1 MLCDV
6 MPTIAEDAG
15 VSRQQ
20 ESTTS
25 NESSNVEDMLLSMLE
40 ERDRLMD
47 GLREAQEQL
56 NASRNRLNEVERER
70 EKLHNQLSAA
80 LPQDMLSLT
89 KKVSELEEQLTEK
102 SSEVDEL
109 KAERNNTKILLEHLE
124 GLVARHE
131 RSLRMT
137 VVKRHTLTTST
148 SSTSIPYATTV
159 TESLPT
165 DTEVVSSG
173 AQPSISGAASPSGM
187 GMSSE
192 VEVLKALKSLFEHH
206 KALDEK
212 VHDRLKVA
220 QNRVKELEMEL
231 SSNKAAKATLTSTL
245 PQRKLNS
252 HETQTDWCWSPTIK
266 SDGGHLYRPESVIPI
281 SSSLPPT
288 CSNFDA
294 GTLDA
299 SATTRA
305 LSVSTPSSPKEQT
318 TLSATATAAAAEAVI
333 RVKDLQKCLEERVS
347 SLTDE
352 LLTARRQIIELTS
365 RSKDSSDSLVFAK
378 SELKRTSEQVERL
391 TKEILDSESRRIAQ
405 ETKAAELEQ
414 RYMKAQREVTL
425 AQETVDRL
433 QAEMVIKAAQHKQYE
448 EKTRALY
455 TRLETMEDELIQSRQ
470 NASINYRVL
479 STTLDATTDE
489 ESHDDGHLINEQNSE
504 FAGSP
509 IQNRDSSDMETDRE
523 ELASHGDGTRSSE
536 ETSTSPSQT
545 TKSTVVSVKHVNS
558 VRKSTRADS
567 DIPAYAERTK
577 ELNEELNELR
587 HELARARERES
598 MNEDHIARLSS
609 TVDQLLRESNERLQN
624 HLHEKI
630 LVLKQKQELNK
641 EVERIRRQLQST
653 IAEKEMNVVE
663 KNQLHRQLSELAA
676 ALRHTQAQ
684 LVTSQMTTSAAN
696 AAIMALVKASKLEQS
711 DIGLPNSNTQ
721 DATNILSQAITSG
734 WFGQPTDYPTT
745 TKSVPLTYSP
755 TYMIG
760 DPSVLAS
767 TNLDMDQLD
776 SSMSDGIRNF
786 LLGPGYIDPCAANQT
801 LDEAQQ
807 NIQLEQLAKLLND
820 QQCQLDEHG
829 LCQLETDAQTNAES
843 LAYMIQTQLD
853 AINKEINLIQF
864 ASGTRSPITGPAST
878 SMKDKFQTTGH
889 LSTSGPLFVSVTET
903 ERRITS
909 PSGEIGQTGQTKSNA
924 LFYGYATP
932 TARHPHFNPEAYS
945 VHYTKDEYPANY
957 TSAKQQALPPQTS
970 IIPIQFTPGQPIHT
984 PSLLPCTKE
993 SDHKKS
999 IFGTLGKMFKRPSV
1013 SSDETH
1019 HVLSSQSGIAAT
1031 FTAPPSSLHTLA
1043 YKQGMQG
1050 QVQPSQLF
1058 QKQTGQLQIYHDMIQ
1073 ANAQR
1078 GIGMAVTGGYPPDK
1092 IQERTPYQIL
1102 QDNAQFMQ
1110 QYPSHPFLRQYQHLP
1125 HHLHNMPSRYSPR
1138 PMSHNQ
1144 LNASRTHA
1152 AISVQPSETGP
1163 NIGNATE
1170 VTEDAKLFSPPTI
1183 RQQTGVHTNSPTR
1196 TPGTQKRSQQPTEDE
1211 RYKSKNEL
1219 LEDAILSQ
1227 KPFTS
1232 WTGPTLVAW
1241 LERWVGMPAWYVAAC
1256 RANIKSGAILASL
1269 SDQDIQRELG
1279 ISNPLH
1285 RLKLRLAVQEMLAFT
1300 ASLSNPLTSVR
1311 ADQTPQSVSRLHFT
1325 SPLIQGELN
1334 HEWVGNIWLPSL
1346 GLAQYRSAFMECLV
1360 DARMLSHLTK
1370 RDLLTHLKMVD
1381 QFHRLS
1387 LYYGTLCLKRLD
1399 YDREELEKRRE
1410 ASATSES
1417 DLLIWSNERVISW
1430 LKQIGLQQYANKLI
1444 DSGVH
1449 GALMVLDPDFNA
1461 ASLAIILGIQVTDTN
1476 SRNILQ
1482 ERLNKLLQP
1491 YRSSSWTSP
1500 VYSPNRLRDSRSAR
1514 DDWQRTT
1521 EKNHLEYLNS
1531 YTNMTVENQHDDL
1544 ASFRCKDPEISQP
1557 QIAVRNQSSVRD
1569 YGGRDTRGVAPVNL
1583 ATTTSNGLSRF

>member
-15 VSRQQ
+15 VNREQ
-20 ESTTS
+20 ESTMS

-56 NASRNRLNEVERER
+56 NASRTRLNEVERER

-89 KKVSELEEQLTEK
+89 KKVSELEEQLNEK
-102 SSEVDEL
+102 SAEVDEL

-165 DTEVVSSG
+165 DTEVASSG
-173 AQPSISGAASPSGM
+173 GQPSISGSASPSGM

-212 VHDRLKVA
+212 VHDRLRVA
-220 QNRVKELEMEL
+220 QNRVMELEMEL
-231 SSNKAAKATLTSTL
+231 ASTKTAVSSTL
-245 PQRKLNS
+245 PQSNLNS
-252 HETQTDWCWSPTIK
+252 HETQTDWCWSPITK
-266 SDGGHLYRPESVIPI
+266 SDVGHLYPPDSIIPV

-288 CSNFDA
+288 CSNTDA
-294 GTLDA
+294 GSFDV

-305 LSVSTPSSPKEQT
+305 LSVSTPSSPKERNA
-318 TLSATATAAAAEAVI
+318 LSASASAAAAEAVI
-333 RVKDLQKCLEERVS
+333 RMKELQKCLEERVS
-347 SLTDE
+347 NLTDE
-352 LLTARRQIIELTS
+352 LLMARRQIIELTS
-365 RSKDSSDSLVFAK
+365 RSKDSTDSLAFAK

-414 RYMKAQREVTL
+414 RYVKAQREVTL
-425 AQETVDRL
+425 AQDTVDRL
-433 QAEMVIKAAQHKQYE
+433 QAEMVIKAAQNKQYE

-479 STTLDATTDE
+479 SATLDATTDE
-489 ESHDDGHLINEQNSE
+489 ESHEDGHLVTEQNSE
-504 FAGSP
+504 FDGSP
-509 IQNRDSSDMETDRE
+509 VQNRDSSDMETDRE

-558 VRKSTRADS
+558 IRKSTRTDS

-624 HLHEKI
+624 HLQEKM

-641 EVERIRRQLQST
+641 EIERIRRQLQST
-653 IAEKEMNVVE
+653 IAEKEINVVE

-684 LVTSQMTTSAAN
+684 LATAQMTTSAAN
-696 AAIMALVKASKLEQS
+696 AVITALVKASKLERS
-711 DIGLPNSNTQ
+711 AIGLPTSNTQ
-721 DATNILSQAITSG
+721 DATNILSQAITSA
-734 WFGQPTDYPTT
+734 WFEQPTDYPTT
-745 TKSVPLTYSP
+745 TKNVPLTYSP
-755 TYMIG
+755 NYMIG

-776 SSMSDGIRNF
+776 SSVSDGIRNL
-786 LLGPGYIDPCAANQT
+786 LLGPSYIDSCAANQT
-801 LDEAQQ
+801 SHETQQ
-807 NIQLEQLAKLLND
+807 NIQLEQLAKLLNE
-820 QQCQLDEHG
+820 QQSQMDEHG

-853 AINKEINLIQF
+853 AINKEINLIQREKANTEQRAEELEGQFCKERERPSDNTPPIQSFGHLAAQDFKRIRDSEQRVLSDFHLNDESRNIQQYQF
-864 ASGTRSPITGPAST
+864 ASDTRSPISGLAST
-878 SMKDKFQTTGH
+878 PMKDRLQTSG
-889 LSTSGPLFVSVTET
+889 LLNTSGPLYVSVTET
-903 ERRITS
+903 DRRITS
-909 PSGEIGQTGQTKSNA
+909 PSNEIRQTDQTKPQSNTQ
-924 LFYGYATP
+924 FYGYATP
-932 TARHPHFNPEAYS
+932 TSKHPHFNPESYF
-945 VHYTKDEYPANY
+945 VHYTMDDHRYPVNY
-957 TSAKQQALPPQTS
+957 MSAKQQVHPPQTS
-970 IIPIQFTPGQPIHT
+970 TISIHVAPEQPIHIQGLT
-984 PSLLPCTKE
+984 ACTKE

-1013 SSDETH
+1013 SYDEVH
-1019 HVLSSQSGIAAT
+1019 HVMSSQSGTQAMFSAT
-1031 FTAPPSSLHTLA
+1031 PSNLHTVT
-1043 YKQGMQG
+1043 YKQGTQD
-1050 QVQPSQLF
+1050 QVQPSQAF
-1058 QKQTGQLQIYHDMIQ
+1058 QKQNGQLQIYHDMIR

-1078 GIGMAVTGGYPPDK
+1078 GIGMNVTGGYPPSK
-1092 IQERTPYQIL
+1092 LQERTTYQTL
-1102 QDNAQFMQ
+1102 QGNAQLMQ
-1110 QYPSHPFLRQYQHLP
+1110 QYPSHPFLRQYHHLP

-1144 LNASRTHA
+1144 LNANRNYA
-1152 AISVQPSETGP
+1152 AVSTQPTETGP
-1163 NIGNATE
+1163 SVGSATE
-1170 VTEDAKLFSPPTI
+1170 MITDTKLFSPPTI
-1183 RQQTGVHTNSPTR
+1183 KQQAGVQTKSPIR
-1196 TPGTQKRSQQPTEDE
+1196 TPVTKKRDQQPTEDE

-1241 LERWVGMPAWYVAAC
+1241 LE
-1256 RANIKSGAILASL
+1256 
-1269 SDQDIQRELG
+1269 
-1279 ISNPLH
+1279 
-1285 RLKLRLAVQEMLAFT
+1285 
-1300 ASLSNPLTSVR
+1300 
-1311 ADQTPQSVSRLHFT
+1311 
-1325 SPLIQGELN
+1325 GELN
-1334 HEWVGNIWLPSL
+1334 HEWVGNVWLPSL

-1370 RDLLTHLKMVD
+1370 RDLLTNLKMID

-1399 YDREELEKRRE
+1399 YDRDELEKRRE
-1410 ASATSES
+1410 ACATSES
-1417 DLLIWSNERVISW
+1417 DLLVWSNERVINW
-1430 LKQIGLQQYANKLI
+1430 LKQIGLQQYASRLV

-1461 ASLAIILGIQVTDTN
+1461 ASLAIILGIPITDPN
-1476 SRNILQ
+1476 ARNILQ

-1491 YRSSSWTSP
+1491 YRSSSWTSS
-1500 VYSPNRLRDSRSAR
+1500 VYSPNTTHEGLPATN
-1514 DDWQRTT
+1514 DWQRTAN
-1521 EKNHLEYLNS
+1521 KNHLEHHNS
-1531 YTNMTVENQHDDL
+1531 YTNMTAENQRDDP
-1544 ASFRCKDPEISQP
+1544 ASIRCKDPEISQP
-1557 QIAVRNQSSVRD
+1557 PIAVRNQSSVRD
-1569 YGGRDTRGVAPVNL
+1569 FSGRDSRGVAPVNL
-1583 ATTTSNGLSRF
+1583 SATTSDELSRF

>member
-1 MLCDV
+1 

-80 LPQDMLSLT
+80 LPQDILSLT

-165 DTEVVSSG
+165 DTEVLSSG

-212 VHDRLKVA
+212 VHDRLKMA
-220 QNRVKELEMEL
+220 QNRVMELEMEL
-231 SSNKAAKATLTSTL
+231 ASNKAALTSTGT
-245 PQRKLNS
+245 QSKLNS
-252 HETQTDWCWSPTIK
+252 HETQTDWCWSPTPK
-266 SDGGHLYRPESVIPI
+266 SEGGHLYPPDSVIPI
-281 SSSLPPT
+281 SSSLTPT

-294 GTLDA
+294 GTFDA
-299 SATTRA
+299 SATVRA
-305 LSVSTPSSPKEQT
+305 LSVSTPSSPKGQT
-318 TLSATATAAAAEAVI
+318 TLSATASAAAAEAVI
-333 RVKDLQKCLEERVS
+333 RMKDLQKCLEER
-347 SLTDE
+347 TDE
-352 LLTARRQIIELTS
+352 LLMARRQIIELTS
-365 RSKDSSDSLVFAK
+365 RSKDSSDSLLFAK

-489 ESHDDGHLINEQNSE
+489 ESHDDGHLITEQNSE

-509 IQNRDSSDMETDRE
+509 IHNRDSSDMETDRE

-558 VRKSTRADS
+558 VRKSTRTDS

-587 HELARARERES
+587 HELERARERES

-630 LVLKQKQELNK
+630 LVLKQKQDLNK
-641 EVERIRRQLQST
+641 ELERIRRQLQST
-653 IAEKEMNVVE
+653 IAEREMNLVE

-684 LVTSQMTTSAAN
+684 LATSQMTTSAAN
-696 AAIMALVKASKLEQS
+696 AAFMALVKASKLEQS
-711 DIGLPNSNTQ
+711 CDDNLGTNSEHGNHFSPITTAENLTHIGLPKSNTQ
-721 DATNILSQAITSG
+721 DATNILSQAITSD

-745 TKSVPLTYSP
+745 TKSVSLTYSP
-755 TYMIG
+755 NYMIG

-776 SSMSDGIRNF
+776 SSMSDGIRNL

-801 LDEAQQ
+801 LHEAQQ

-820 QQCQLDEHG
+820 QQCQMDEHG

-853 AINKEINLIQF
+853 AINKEINLIQV
-864 ASGTRSPITGPAST
+864 G
-878 SMKDKFQTTGH
+878 
-889 LSTSGPLFVSVTET
+889 
-903 ERRITS
+903 
-909 PSGEIGQTGQTKSNA
+909 
-924 LFYGYATP
+924 
-932 TARHPHFNPEAYS
+932 
-945 VHYTKDEYPANY
+945 
-957 TSAKQQALPPQTS
+957 
-970 IIPIQFTPGQPIHT
+970 
-984 PSLLPCTKE
+984 C
-993 SDHKKS
+993 
-999 IFGTLGKMFKRPSV
+999 
-1013 SSDETH
+1013 
-1019 HVLSSQSGIAAT
+1019 VL
-1031 FTAPPSSLHTLA
+1031 
-1043 YKQGMQG
+1043 
-1050 QVQPSQLF
+1050 
-1058 QKQTGQLQIYHDMIQ
+1058 
-1073 ANAQR
+1073 
-1078 GIGMAVTGGYPPDK
+1078 
-1092 IQERTPYQIL
+1092 
-1102 QDNAQFMQ
+1102 
-1110 QYPSHPFLRQYQHLP
+1110 
-1125 HHLHNMPSRYSPR
+1125 
-1138 PMSHNQ
+1138 
-1144 LNASRTHA
+1144 
-1152 AISVQPSETGP
+1152 
-1163 NIGNATE
+1163 
-1170 VTEDAKLFSPPTI
+1170 
-1183 RQQTGVHTNSPTR
+1183 
-1196 TPGTQKRSQQPTEDE
+1196 
-1211 RYKSKNEL
+1211 
-1219 LEDAILSQ
+1219 
-1227 KPFTS
+1227 
-1232 WTGPTLVAW
+1232 
-1241 LERWVGMPAWYVAAC
+1241 
-1256 RANIKSGAILASL
+1256 
-1269 SDQDIQRELG
+1269 
-1279 ISNPLH
+1279 
-1285 RLKLRLAVQEMLAFT
+1285 
-1300 ASLSNPLTSVR
+1300 
-1311 ADQTPQSVSRLHFT
+1311 
-1325 SPLIQGELN
+1325 
-1334 HEWVGNIWLPSL
+1334 
-1346 GLAQYRSAFMECLV
+1346 
-1360 DARMLSHLTK
+1360 
-1370 RDLLTHLKMVD
+1370 
-1381 QFHRLS
+1381 
-1387 LYYGTLCLKRLD
+1387 
-1399 YDREELEKRRE
+1399 
-1410 ASATSES
+1410 
-1417 DLLIWSNERVISW
+1417 
-1430 LKQIGLQQYANKLI
+1430 
-1444 DSGVH
+1444 
-1449 GALMVLDPDFNA
+1449 
-1461 ASLAIILGIQVTDTN
+1461 
-1476 SRNILQ
+1476 
-1482 ERLNKLLQP
+1482 
-1491 YRSSSWTSP
+1491 
-1500 VYSPNRLRDSRSAR
+1500 
-1514 DDWQRTT
+1514 
-1521 EKNHLEYLNS
+1521 
-1531 YTNMTVENQHDDL
+1531 
-1544 ASFRCKDPEISQP
+1544 
-1557 QIAVRNQSSVRD
+1557 
-1569 YGGRDTRGVAPVNL
+1569 
-1583 ATTTSNGLSRF
+1583 